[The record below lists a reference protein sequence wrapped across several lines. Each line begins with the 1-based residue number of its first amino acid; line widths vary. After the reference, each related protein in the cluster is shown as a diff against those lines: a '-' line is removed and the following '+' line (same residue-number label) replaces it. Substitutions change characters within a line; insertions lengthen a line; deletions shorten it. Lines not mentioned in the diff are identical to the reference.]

1 MCELAIQES
10 DWLMVDSWEAI
21 QPAYVPTAQVL
32 DHFQHEINE
41 VMGGALRPDGTRV
54 PVKVMLLAGA
64 DLAQTMSQ
72 PGVWSEND
80 LDHILGGYGTFIVER
95 TGTDI
100 DDALSNLQKWRE
112 NIYVCDRQ
120 LPIWICWR
128 SY

>member
-1 MCELAIQES
+1 MCELSTEPS
-10 DWLMVDSWEAI
+10 SWLMVDSWEAI

-41 VMGGALRPDGTRV
+41 VLGGAQRPDGSRV
-54 PVKVMLLAGA
+54 PVRIMLLAGA
-64 DLAQTMSQ
+64 DLAETMSQ

-100 DDALSNLQKWRE
+100 DQALDALQKWKD
-112 NIYVCDRQ
+112 NIYVGHLLHKLSQYTDY
-120 LPIWICWR
+120 
-128 SY
+128 S